1 MAGPVKEMY
10 EDREL
15 HDVVLSASDVSV
27 ATHQVILTAASQHL
41 RGLFRAKM
49 ANSKAVEVGV
59 VAARRMS
66 RWRGAGSKKKRV
78 CVGGHPV
85 YRAFLRGLSTNMRS
99 GIFKKM
105 SATLNLRGKILQTET
120 MCTLDATQPELCLNT
135 ITTNH
140 IYQQH
145 Q

>member
-1 MAGPVKEMY
+1 MVFYSVLQCSSGVLMV
-10 EDREL
+10 L
-15 HDVVLSASDVSV
+15 CSVLMVFCSVLMVSCSFLIVFCSVLMVLCSVVMVFCSV
-27 ATHQVILTAASQHL
+27 VMVLCS
-41 RGLFRAKM
+41 
-49 ANSKAVEVGV
+49 
-59 VAARRMS
+59 
-66 RWRGAGSKKKRV
+66 GAWIVV